1 MEFATGSDSEEGSEE
16 QDMVA
21 PMKDLGISAPKRK
34 NAAEVMGLKL
44 RMGCGRTWHM
54 RRARPHGG
62 AAITM

>member
-34 NAAEVMGLKL
+34 KRLSTMMDSQVRKTS
-44 RMGCGRTWHM
+44 CSHSSSGRS
-54 RRARPHGG
+54 
-62 AAITM
+62 